1 MKLWFPV
8 MIKLK
13 LSPKRG
19 DKRLCPNRASRRK
32 IREEKANV
40 TKLSLVMLVYIF
52 VTRKSLIV

>member
-1 MKLWFPV
+1 

-13 LSPKRG
+13 LSPKKEATHVYVLIVPLG
-19 DKRLCPNRASRRK
+19 GKYARK

-52 VTRKSLIV
+52 VTLKSLIV